1 VVGGGEQRP
10 HASLQAQV
18 RVGVD
23 VCAQGHPAA
32 LHGTGN
38 AGAGSAQGGVGGIGY
53 MTISYFSQLKTP
65 ALFATG
71 LVACLMGFVFVG
83 GVNWLHWRLLHSWH
97 DSMVKKE

>member
-1 VVGGGEQRP
+1 
-10 HASLQAQV
+10 
-18 RVGVD
+18 
-23 VCAQGHPAA
+23 
-32 LHGTGN
+32 
-38 AGAGSAQGGVGGIGY
+38 

-71 LVACLMGFVFVG
+71 LVACVMGFLFVG